1 MKNYSTY
8 KTLFN
13 NKTYKLLNVIILLIY
28 ILFIFV
34 YMFREDLYKLDIE
47 YITLFI
53 WVAPNIIPSY
63 LFTLIGIFYV
73 APILFKTSN
82 ILNSSKVIWI
92 INIINIITFIFIEYI
107 HVIFNLGVWDNKDIA
122 ASLLGILLA
131 TISYFKFRKLILKQ
145 FNINHN

>member
-28 ILFIFV
+28 ILFILV

-53 WVAPNIIPSY
+53 WVAPNIFPSY
-63 LFTLIGIFYV
+63 FFTLIGIFYV

-122 ASLLGILLA
+122 ASLLGILFA
-131 TISYFKFRKLILKQ
+131 TISYFKFRKLILRQ
-145 FNINHN
+145 LNNNHN